1 MKIEKSLNVKLHTW
15 NKATALGNL
24 GDESES
30 PWDTFLRSNNP
41 GLTGVGEVL
50 EIHLSPSLF
59 DGLSLNREPA
69 HHLPVEDKLS
79 EDHIGVCISGI
90 VNV

>member
-15 NKATALGNL
+15 NKATALRNL

-30 PWDTFLRSNNP
+30 PWDTFLRSNNS
-41 GLTGVGEVL
+41 GLTGAAEVL

-59 DGLSLNREPA
+59 DGLPLSRQPA
-69 HHLPVEDKLS
+69 HHLPVK
-79 EDHIGVCISGI
+79 
-90 VNV
+90 N

>member
-30 PWDTFLRSNNP
+30 PWDTFLRSNNS

-59 DGLSLNREPA
+59 A
-69 HHLPVEDKLS
+69 VEDKLAKYH
-79 EDHIGVCISGI
+79 DVCVCLYIWNQY
-90 VNV
+90 NV

>member
-30 PWDTFLRSNNP
+30 PWDTFLRSNNS
-41 GLTGVGEVL
+41 GLTGAAEVL

-59 DGLSLNREPA
+59 DGLPLSRQPA
-69 HHLPVEDKLS
+69 HHLPVK
-79 EDHIGVCISGI
+79 
-90 VNV
+90 N

>member
-1 MKIEKSLNVKLHTW
+1 MKIEKSLNVKLHTS

-30 PWDTFLRSNNP
+30 PWDTFLRSNNS
-41 GLTGVGEVL
+41 GLTGAAEVL

-59 DGLSLNREPA
+59 DGFPLSRQPA
-69 HHLPVEDKLS
+69 HHLPVK
-79 EDHIGVCISGI
+79 
-90 VNV
+90 N